1 MFSRLKRPLL
11 LRRQRNLKIMRIWL
25 RRRMRMPMRRPR
37 KKRRVSLINRMP
49 LLKSSLKRS
58 FERRTQM
65 SVLVMPKRV
74 LRHLYLRRKR
84 KKRRQR

>member
-1 MFSRLKRPLL
+1 
-11 LRRQRNLKIMRIWL
+11 
-25 RRRMRMPMRRPR
+25 MPMRRPR

-74 LRHLYLRRKR
+74 PRHLYLRRKR